1 MATASDLPTI
11 CLKQIFKQLN
21 WKDLVSCEAV
31 CSKWKYVLS
40 DANGVFW
47 ANAYSSLLPP
57 DSRKFDLLRGLSH
70 KQKIIAFI
78 CTWKKDTVSGNFDM
92 LSNMFSVRRRPIAQS
107 SDVARANVGFSR
119 GIHEWIVRFD
129 SPKLGSHAGVGI
141 CTSSCSLHGN
151 GYYCVLGENDQ
162 SWGWDVVKH
171 ELRHNGKCIGELNNE
186 VGLHNFV
193 LFNHLYTECIK
204 IYAFYF
210 SQVVIG
216 DRIGIILNADKG
228 TVSFE
233 LNDFPIGTPFENL
246 PLHKT
251 LYPCISAVYGDSHI
265 SMVYVGGPVVG

>member
-1 MATASDLPTI
+1 M
-11 CLKQIFKQLN
+11 
-21 WKDLVSCEAV
+21 VSCEAV

-186 VGLHNFV
+186 V
-193 LFNHLYTECIK
+193 
-204 IYAFYF
+204 
-210 SQVVIG
+210 VIG